1 VGGRNVERQLLDEF
15 REAGG
20 LAFGKVQ
27 HKPRQRRSVDDRVRE
42 RAFEASTNE
51 PRIKSVVAVLDQHRA
66 LREA

>member
-27 HKPRQRRSVDDRVRE
+27 HKPRQRRSVDDRVR
-42 RAFEASTNE
+42 
-51 PRIKSVVAVLDQHRA
+51 
-66 LREA
+66 